1 MLIEIKNR
9 WNSNIIIAGE
19 YESIKDALLKNRGAD
34 LRGADLRGAD
44 LRGADLRDA
53 YLCGADLRGADLCD
67 ADLRDAKLCD
77 ADLCDA
83 DLRDANL
90 RGANLCGANLCDANL
105 RDAWL
110 YGSHIPGLLSIQ
122 GSSWPL
128 FAYQDYIRIGCERW
142 PVEHWLENYQVIG
155 EKHNYTQ
162 EQIAEYKAYI
172 DTCATFLKSS

>member
-1 MLIEIKNR
+1 MMKIEIKNG
-9 WNSNIIIAGE
+9 WTGNTIIVGE
-19 YESIKDALLKNRGAD
+19 YESIKDALLKNRDAD
-34 LRGADLRGAD
+34 LCDAYLRGADLRGAY

-53 YLCGADLRGADLCD
+53 DLR
-67 ADLRDAKLCD
+67 
-77 ADLCDA
+77 DA

-90 RGANLCGANLCDANL
+90 C
-105 RDAWL
+105 DAWL

-155 EKHNYTQ
+155 EKHNYTP
-162 EQIAEYKAYI
+162 EQIIEYRGYI
-172 DTCATFLKSS
+172 DLCAQFLANYKVEEKQTA